1 MGSPM
6 DDRLQKG
13 KILKQARETKGIS
26 LEIVHEATK
35 VPLDALKAIEE
46 GYTIRSMS
54 PFYYRGFLK
63 IYSRYLGVDIGG
75 VTNPS
80 VVVEKKESPVP
91 SYFSRKKEE
100 VLLKKIK
107 FTITPE
113 MKQWFLRIVIAL
125 VALLIIV
132 KIGQAF
138 GHWRVQRAQ
147 SADLRKQKV
156 RDQKID
162 SKSKKTLRVEKIKE
176 SVEGSAPVRQPLMI
190 PRVEPRQEERRAE
203 EPAKEAVIVH
213 DLKSRES
220 QKKIELT
227 VRARKDSWLQVKADN
242 EIIFRST
249 LRKGAVETWNA
260 NSSIEITGKNLT
272 ELDFELNGK
281 TMGPISKSNRRA
293 KKILIDQN
301 GFSVK

>member
-1 MGSPM
+1 M

-63 IYSRYLGVDIGG
+63 IYSRYLGVDVGE

-80 VVVEKKESPVP
+80 VIVAKKESPVP

-100 VLLKKIK
+100 IPRKKVR

-113 MKQWFLRIVIAL
+113 MKQRFLRMVIAL

-147 SADLRKQKV
+147 SVDLKNQKV
-156 RDQKID
+156 RDQKVNA
-162 SKSKKTLRVEKIKE
+162 KSKKAPRVEKTKE
-176 SVEGSAPVRQPLMI
+176 SVEESALVRQPLMI
-190 PRVEPRQEERRAE
+190 PKVEPRQEERRAE
-203 EPAKEAVIVH
+203 ESAREAVIAH
-213 DLKSRES
+213 HLKSHES
-220 QKKIELT
+220 QKKVELT
-227 VRARKDSWLQVKADN
+227 VRAKKDNWLQVKADN
-242 EIIFRST
+242 ETIFRAI
-249 LRKGAVETWNA
+249 LRKGVVETWNA
-260 NSSIEITGKNLT
+260 NSSIEITGKDLT

-281 TMGPISKSNRRA
+281 TIGPISKSNRRA